1 MILVPWVEIEVDLRS
16 VKHMTKPMGP
26 SDGLGMGIM
35 TGLDDGE
42 AFEVR
47 LGGRSSRLA
56 RIK

>member
-1 MILVPWVEIEVDLRS
+1 MPRDEIEVDLRS
-16 VKHMTKPMGP
+16 LKHMVEPMGP
-26 SDGLGMGIM
+26 SEGLGTGIM